1 MPDRIVISN
10 TSPLV
15 YLHQIGQIGLL
26 RSLYGRVIVPQ
37 AVQDELHA
45 GAVIG
50 CAVPEVTKIPW
61 IEVQPLTDRALLPAV
76 VDLGLGEAE
85 AIALSL
91 SSPRSLLILD
101 DALGRRIANSH
112 RLTYTGTLG
121 VLVKA
126 KQEGFIARLAPL
138 IEALRRT
145 TMFLSFELIAL
156 VLAEAGEG

>member
-1 MPDRIVISN
+1 MPDRKVISN

-15 YLHQIGQIGLL
+15 YLHQIGQLGLL
-26 RSLYGRVIVPQ
+26 RSLYGHVMVPQ

-45 GAVIG
+45 GAAIG
-50 CAVPEVTKIPW
+50 CKVPELTKIPW
-61 IEVQPLTDRALLPAV
+61 IEVQLLLDRTLLPAV

-91 SSPRSLLILD
+91 SSPGRLLILD
-101 DALGRRIANSH
+101 DALGRKIARSH
-112 RLTYTGTLG
+112 SLIFTGTLG

-126 KQEGFIARLAPL
+126 KQEGFVSRLAPL

-145 TMFLSFELIAL
+145 TMFLSPELIAL
-156 VLAEAGEG
+156 VLAEAGES